1 MVINQLGM
9 GGLEL
14 ISCISGSLEPSVRGK
29 RFVFYEKRLFMQG
42 ERRKAFMRNRSLI
55 TVFILLL
62 CEVLALSGCG
72 TMDSDVSVVF
82 KLDDE
87 IYHVSKINAFENEL
101 IPAFPED
108 AVPNDMKF
116 MGWGFS
122 EEQTENL
129 LSDQGFISIGY
140 IKATLGEVEKTVVMY
155 PVFSNDE
162 VVIHDL
168 VVGWYNLPATSGMT
182 DEIADSY
189 EAELFEYLE
198 SSGNGGLDVV
208 VRPYEG
214 NVSAS
219 CGLVLQDADVDI
231 LIGWGG
237 NLTSKG
243 GITPIER
250 SSPVKLGAVDDRY
263 IDLISEKE
271 LAKTVFDW
279 TVSNASILAR

>member
-1 MVINQLGM
+1 
-9 GGLEL
+9 
-14 ISCISGSLEPSVRGK
+14 
-29 RFVFYEKRLFMQG
+29 
-42 ERRKAFMRNRSLI
+42 MRNRSLI